1 MGSCL
6 SVQTP
11 RQTPSRHRDRPR
23 TVDKTV
29 SIPFYSSLTH
39 CLILYV
45 IHVKFIVSGST
56 SGLSESAKILSLKFS
71 GASESILKFFLIVGN

>member
-23 TVDKTV
+23 TVDKIEFKDRWPTTL
-29 SIPFYSSLTH
+29 FH
-39 CLILYV
+39 ILYS
-45 IHVKFIVSGST
+45 VKLVVRPIGIRKNFT
-56 SGLSESAKILSLKFS
+56 
-71 GASESILKFFLIVGN
+71 